1 MGVALLSNFA
11 FLVLPAERLRSSLV
25 IGATIIG
32 DTMWITAA
40 LIATGK
46 FTADFFYLYFFVL
59 FLAGVGQ
66 NIRLIT
72 LSVVIICV
80 SYVIL
85 IGRTVG
91 FDQALTSKALIR
103 VPFLFTVAVFYG
115 YFVNRLRGEHHRVTK
130 EREIINRLERS
141 RRVLEEA
148 NTTLQ
153 AEVEKRERIEKE
165 LRKFSRAAEQ
175 SSNLVMII
183 DDDEKVDFV
192 NQLFEKISGIP
203 SENVVGRG
211 LEVFTKLGVPG
222 DVLEQMVSSIRNR
235 SEWRGELPL
244 RQEDDSE
251 LWLSVSTSPI
261 RSSEEEII
269 NTVVI
274 ATDITDRVKIER
286 RLTVA
291 NVELHR
297 LGEVKSN
304 FVSTV
309 SHELKSPLTAIKNAV
324 SLIDPNAES
333 TANEKFLRMIKR
345 SADRLNFIISDLLDM
360 QKVESGKL
368 TIVPAAVDLGSFLGE
383 VVEPFESQAESASVE
398 LFLDASDTLPE
409 VLADAKRIEQVV
421 TNLISNA
428 LKATPKG
435 GKIFVSAERSDDAV
449 TVSVRDTGIGLSPE
463 DQKDV
468 FDAFFQAGNVLAD
481 RPSGTGLGLTICR
494 DLVRGH
500 GSNLHLESELGVG
513 SRFSFSLPVVSERAA
528 EIIAF
533 ENETRTKFRKHP
545 YFTVLVIDFGAD
557 RPVANEELSK
567 YVFETLHKVL
577 HHLVPR
583 SLDVFCDQPAQGR
596 AIVVLL
602 STPREGGWVVKRR
615 LAATL
620 ATNLFEVGGRGMASL
635 KVLGPAAYPEDGDYG
650 AGLIDCAILVGENT
664 EDES

>member
-1 MGVALLSNFA
+1 
-11 FLVLPAERLRSSLV
+11 
-25 IGATIIG
+25 
-32 DTMWITAA
+32 
-40 LIATGK
+40 
-46 FTADFFYLYFFVL
+46 
-59 FLAGVGQ
+59 
-66 NIRLIT
+66 
-72 LSVVIICV
+72 
-80 SYVIL
+80 
-85 IGRTVG
+85 
-91 FDQALTSKALIR
+91 
-103 VPFLFTVAVFYG
+103 
-115 YFVNRLRGEHHRVTK
+115 
-130 EREIINRLERS
+130 
-141 RRVLEEA
+141 
-148 NTTLQ
+148 
-153 AEVEKRERIEKE
+153 
-165 LRKFSRAAEQ
+165 
-175 SSNLVMII
+175 
-183 DDDEKVDFV
+183 
-192 NQLFEKISGIP
+192 
-203 SENVVGRG
+203 
-211 LEVFTKLGVPG
+211 
-222 DVLEQMVSSIRNR
+222 
-235 SEWRGELPL
+235 
-244 RQEDDSE
+244 
-251 LWLSVSTSPI
+251 
-261 RSSEEEII
+261 
-269 NTVVI
+269 
-274 ATDITDRVKIER
+274 
-286 RLTVA
+286 
-291 NVELHR
+291 
-297 LGEVKSN
+297 
-304 FVSTV
+304 
-309 SHELKSPLTAIKNAV
+309 
-324 SLIDPNAES
+324 
-333 TANEKFLRMIKR
+333 
-345 SADRLNFIISDLLDM
+345 
-360 QKVESGKL
+360 
-368 TIVPAAVDLGSFLGE
+368 
-383 VVEPFESQAESASVE
+383 
-398 LFLDASDTLPE
+398 

-463 DQKDV
+463 DQKNV

-513 SRFSFSLPVVSERAA
+513 SRFSFSLPVVSKRAA